1 MTRDSSLTTR
11 GETFFLN
18 LRFMLIVT
26 VFVANAIEPLI
37 ADMSGLHSLYMWIF
51 SFHMPLFV
59 LVTGYFARKSLNGAA
74 GRKVLLQIGLQYV
87 IFQSLYSALDVS
99 LFHVNNIHHSF
110 FAPYLLLWFLAS
122 HACWRLLMLGMSR
135 WSKSAQFVFAIAA
148 GVAVGYLQL
157 DGIWFSISRTFVY
170 LPFFVIGYH
179 FSFETFVKLYHR
191 YVKIAAAAASLLL
204 LVLIGLLGRDLP
216 VGWLYGSMTYMQ
228 LGAHEW
234 YAGVFRLMLYGL
246 QFAASL
252 AFLGWVPYRLCRMT
266 DLGRRTLYVFLL
278 HGLVVRAAAVSG
290 LYAYIGNA
298 AGAAVLLICAVACTV
313 LLAQPAVKRL
323 LNPLVEPSVDW
334 MISLQRAA
342 LRRSL

>member
-1 MTRDSSLTTR
+1 MTRDSLLDTR
-11 GETFFLN
+11 GETFFIN

-37 ADMSGLHSLYMWIF
+37 LEMSGLHTLYQWIF

-59 LVTGYFARKSLNGAA
+59 LVTGYFARKNLIGAG
-74 GRKVLLQIGLQYV
+74 GRKVLLQIGMQYI
-87 IFQSLYSALDVS
+87 IFQSLYSALDISV
-99 LFHVNNIHHSF
+99 FHVTDIHHSF
-110 FAPYLLLWFLAS
+110 FAPYLLLWFLAG
-122 HACWRLLMLGMSR
+122 HAFWRLLMIGMSR
-135 WSKSAQFVFAIAA
+135 WSKGAQFAFALAA

-157 DGIWFSISRTFVY
+157 DGVWFSISRTFVY

-179 FSFETFVKLYHR
+179 FSFGAFVKLYQR
-191 YVKIAAAAASLLL
+191 YVKTAAAAASLLL
-204 LVLIGLLGRDLP
+204 LVLMGLLGHNLP
-216 VGWLYGSMTYMQ
+216 LGWMYGSMTYMQ
-228 LGAHEW
+228 LGVNEW
-234 YAGVFRLMLYGL
+234 YAGVFRLGMYGL

-252 AFLGWVPYRLCRMT
+252 AFLGLVPYRLSRMT

-290 LYAYIGNA
+290 VYAYIGNA
-298 AGAAVLLICAVACTV
+298 AGAAVLLFCAVAGTV
-313 LLAQPAVKRL
+313 LLAQPAVRRL
-323 LNPLVEPSVDW
+323 LSPLVEPSVDW

>member
-122 HACWRLLMLGMSR
+122 HVCWRLLMLGMSR

-216 VGWLYGSMTYMQ
+216 AGWLYGSMTYMQ